1 METNNEIK
9 DFNIA
14 EILRYAPKMLELFSP
29 IYGEVYFDY
38 VNEEGTDIRVKT
50 KLCGG
55 SVATFNA
62 NGTFYDLPNSEC
74 LLFPSTHCRIC
85 NHWQNKLFLESIG
98 SVCVDTITGNKFI
111 LDHKGT
117 FFSDGTGSQFS
128 TLIDENCCNY
138 LLNSRYAS
146 PEETKEFFEELE
158 KNGYK
163 WDGKM
168 VVKIEDKQK
177 FYVGDNVYTWE
188 DGKGLKKEQNK
199 PKFKVDDWI
208 VNNENGKVSQIKKI
222 VYDES
227 GYGYDHTNGWFHSVF
242 EKDYHLWTIKDAKD
256 GDVLMANAPFIF
268 NGNLDGGIGCPGAY
282 CAINTLGNFQIPN
295 KPTHWTGHNT
305 TPATKEQRE
314 LLFQKMHEAGFEWN
328 ADTKKLTKTTIP
340 IPKFKVGDIVKF
352 DRPSATV
359 KREILSIDFE
369 NERYLTRRTD
379 IGGAIKEFIY
389 FCEQDDYVIVGSH
402 NSLSNLSIEDKV
414 SALADEILALKERVK
429 ALEIQVIKDMS
440 TPPLTVDPYFKS
452 NKITCDDAQCYKG
465 KSASDTF
472 ETPDKAGDCVTL
484 KDMKS

>member
-1 METNNEIK
+1 METGNEK
-9 DFNIA
+9 QNVNIA
-14 EILRYAPKMLELFSP
+14 DILRYAPKMLELFSP

-74 LLFPSTHCRIC
+74 LLFPSTHCRTWQ
-85 NHWQNKLFLESIG
+85 HWQNTLFLESIG

-111 LDHKGT
+111 LGE
-117 FFSDGTGSQFS
+117 DGTYFGDNTGNSYHF
-128 TLIDENCCNY
+128 LIDDEDSGNY
-138 LLNSRYAS
+138 LLNSRYAT

-158 KNGYK
+158 KNSYK
-163 WDGKM
+163 WNDKM
-168 VVKIEDKQK
+168 VVKSTSQ
-177 FYVGDNVYTWE
+177 
-188 DGKGLKKEQNK
+188 

-208 VNNENGKVSQIKKI
+208 VNNETGKVSQIKKI

-242 EKDYHLWTIKDAKD
+242 EKDYHLWTIDDAKD
-256 GDVLMANAPFIF
+256 GDVLAAQECYVIF
-268 NGNLDGGIGCPGAY
+268 KEIKGLNIKCHCTY
-282 CAINTLGNFQIPN
+282 HYVFHINTLQN
-295 KPTHWTGHNT
+295 KTAFH
-305 TPATKEQRE
+305 PATKEQRDI
-314 LLFQKMHEAGFEWN
+314 LFAKMKEEGYEWDD
-328 ADTKKLTKTTIP
+328 DTKKLIKTT

-402 NSLSNLSIEDKV
+402 NSLSNLSIEVKV
-414 SALADEILALKERVK
+414 SALADEIIALKQRVK
-429 ALEIQVIKDMS
+429 ALEIQVIKQCSDKNRLDSLESKMIILDSYNINERLDMFEMKLS
-440 TPPLTVDPYFKS
+440 ALEKLAKDS
-452 NKITCDDAQCYKG
+452 EIKIDALECGGKPFQC
-465 KSASDTF
+465 S
-472 ETPDKAGDCVTL
+472 DKAGDCVTL